1 MSGRLA
7 YGNREEEG
15 PFPLQEPQ
23 ERHESSGGGG
33 LDEPASGYHV
43 RSATLQLAFENVQA
57 FTNAPT
63 KRGAIT
69 DVDNANQV
77 ST

>member
-1 MSGRLA
+1 MVTGRRKVPSLCK
-7 YGNREEEG
+7 NHKNVMN
-15 PFPLQEPQ
+15 LV
-23 ERHESSGGGG
+23 GGG

-69 DVDNANQV
+69 DVDNANHV